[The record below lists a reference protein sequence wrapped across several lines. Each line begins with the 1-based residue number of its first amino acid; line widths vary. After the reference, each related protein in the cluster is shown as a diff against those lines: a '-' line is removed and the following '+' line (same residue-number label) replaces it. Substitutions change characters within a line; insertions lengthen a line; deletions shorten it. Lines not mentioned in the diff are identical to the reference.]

1 MLLHGDNDADN
12 EKREG
17 HAQQQRVKI
26 TTLGEECGKDAV
38 ERGHNERRVD
48 GYGWWLRRR
57 EYGRR
62 VEQLELRRIVAHG
75 FRKLGVL
82 LFGQRLN
89 LFLLVVPVLD
99 VLHHRGGRG
108 LIHLVIRAGKV
119 AVQAGENAMQLLHLG
134 IGRGVLKLLG
144 GLGDLILDGRT
155 PLRRVVGE
163 VGRVNGLAVMGDD
176 SGVVLPIVAEI
187 TPAQ

>member
-75 FRKLGVL
+75 FLELGVL

-89 LFLLVVPVLD
+89 LLLLVVPVLD
-99 VLHHRGGRG
+99 VLHHRGRRR
-108 LIHLVIRAGKV
+108 LINLVIRAGKV
-119 AVQAGENAMQLLHLG
+119 
-134 IGRGVLKLLG
+134 
-144 GLGDLILDGRT
+144 
-155 PLRRVVGE
+155 
-163 VGRVNGLAVMGDD
+163 
-176 SGVVLPIVAEI
+176 
-187 TPAQ
+187 